1 MSMWKKIEKKKEI
14 EISIV
19 SLETHSNRS
28 IRSYLLYFVKRI
40 VVKSGAKIRENC
52 VKDLFML

>member
-1 MSMWKKIEKKKEI
+1 MKLWKKIEKKKEI

-19 SLETHSNRS
+19 SLETRS